1 MSINYFESGFSID
14 DYVDERNQKESNVKG
29 SSKTNNSGGK
39 DSANAKTGD
48 NSGSGDSD
56 MDDEEEDEIPADWN
70 RAEAERI
77 YANTRTTLNTI
88 YTA

>member
-1 MSINYFESGFSID
+1 MSISYFENGFSVD
-14 DYVDERNQKESNVKG
+14 DYIEERNQKESNVKG
-29 SSKTNNSGGK
+29 SNKTGK
-39 DSANAKTGD
+39 DSASAKAQSTVD

-77 YANTRTTLNTI
+77 YANTRSTLNTI